1 MTDMQKEQTEASR
14 DFSLAPPEPAPR
26 NLPVPVALDTIRR
39 LSRPV
44 GIAFIRARRALRLR
58 LRYEAMLA
66 MAAYSATRAAL
77 ARWWRGQPRLTG
89 FPLLPPASGRAEGL
103 RERLRL
109 ADSIAEPA
117 KRQAYLRRQL
127 LDRLDRL
134 IGLDMPGAGD
144 SLPLVLFG
152 KSLFVVLVLVALL
165 AFAHVLSQA
174 GLYVPS
180 AGEPSANTQQFKGS

>member
-1 MTDMQKEQTEASR
+1 MTDMQKEQAEASR
-14 DFSLAPPEPAPR
+14 DFSLAPPEPISP
-26 NLPVPVALDTIRR
+26 NLPAPLRLGAISR
-39 LSRPV
+39 LSRAV
-44 GIAFIRARRALRLR
+44 GIAFRWARRALRLR

-66 MAAYSATRAAL
+66 MAAYSATRAAI

-89 FPLLPPASGRAEGL
+89 FPLLPTASVRAEGL

-109 ADSIAEPA
+109 ADNIAEPA

-134 IGLDMPGAGD
+134 IGLDMPGAGE

-152 KSLFVVLVLVALL
+152 RPLLLVLALVALL
-165 AFAHVLSQA
+165 AFAYVLSQA

-180 AGEPSANTQQFKGS
+180 AGEPSMNTQQFKKS